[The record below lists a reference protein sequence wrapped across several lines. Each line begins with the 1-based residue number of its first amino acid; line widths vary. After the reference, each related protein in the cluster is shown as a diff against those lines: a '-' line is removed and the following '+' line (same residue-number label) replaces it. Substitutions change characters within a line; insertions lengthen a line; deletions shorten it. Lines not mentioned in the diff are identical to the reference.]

1 METIAGR
8 CGVPVERGRT
18 LAEFTSIGVG
28 GPVDFVLRPTSIDA
42 MTAVVPA
49 LRAAGFRP
57 RIVGGGANLIAGQG
71 PFHQPV
77 ILTRGIKHGPIVEG
91 NRARAGSGL
100 SVKKLVTQCVEKGLT
115 GLEFAE
121 GIPGTVGGTV
131 FMNAGSYGGQMS
143 DVVRE
148 VVLVDDTGRLVTR
161 QVAPADF
168 SYRRSPFT
176 SADTIVEAV
185 FELTPGDPNTMRET
199 LRSIAERRLASQ
211 PPGERS
217 AGCVFKNPKGDSA
230 GRIVDVAGLK
240 GLAVGGAS
248 VSTVH
253 GNFIVNRG
261 DATAADVLE
270 LIALVKRKVAESQGV
285 ALEEEVI
292 LWTGDPS

>member
-28 GPVDFVLRPTSIDA
+28 GPVDFVLRPATIDA
-42 MTAVVPA
+42 LAALVPA

-57 RIVGGGANLIAGQG
+57 RIVGGGANLIAGEG

-77 ILTRGIKHGPIVEG
+77 ILTRGIKHGPIIEG
-91 NRARAGSGL
+91 NRARAGCGL
-100 SVKKLVTQCVEKGLT
+100 SVKKLVTQCVDAGLT

-148 VVLVDDTGRLVTR
+148 VVLVDETGRLETR
-161 QVAPADF
+161 AVGPADF
-168 SYRRSPFT
+168 SYRKSPFT
-176 SADTIVEAV
+176 GRDTIVEVV
-185 FELTPGDPNTMRET
+185 FELAPGDPKTMREN
-199 LRSIAERRLASQ
+199 LKAIAARRLASQ

-217 AGCVFKNPKGDSA
+217 AGCVFKNPQGDAA
-230 GRIVDVAGLK
+230 GRIVDAAGLK

-248 VSTVH
+248 VSTIH

-261 DATAADVLE
+261 DATAGDVLA
-270 LIALVKRKVAESQGV
+270 LIALVKSKVAEATGV
-285 ALEEEVI
+285 RLEEEVI
-292 LWTGDPS
+292 LWTEDPS

>member
-1 METIAGR
+1 VETIAGR

-28 GPVDFVLRPTSIDA
+28 GPVDFVLRPATIDA
-42 MTAVVPA
+42 LAALVPA

-57 RIVGGGANLIAGQG
+57 RIVGGGANLIAGEG

-77 ILTRGIKHGPIVEG
+77 ILTRGIKHGPIIEG
-91 NRARAGSGL
+91 NRARAGCGL
-100 SVKKLVTQCVEKGLT
+100 SVKKLVTQCVDKGLT

-143 DVVRE
+143 DVARE
-148 VVLVDDTGRLVTR
+148 VVLVDETGRLETR
-161 QVAPADF
+161 AVGPADF
-168 SYRRSPFT
+168 SYRKSPFT
-176 SADTIVEAV
+176 GKDTIVEVV
-185 FELTPGDPNTMRET
+185 FELAPGDPKTMRESLKT
-199 LRSIAERRLASQ
+199 IAARRLASQ

-217 AGCVFKNPKGDSA
+217 AGCVFKNPQGDAA
-230 GRIVDVAGLK
+230 GRIVDAAGLK

-248 VSTVH
+248 VSTIH

-261 DATAADVLE
+261 DATAGDVLA
-270 LIALVKRKVAESQGV
+270 LIALVKSKVAEATGV
-285 ALEEEVI
+285 RLEEEVI
-292 LWTGDPS
+292 LWTEDPS